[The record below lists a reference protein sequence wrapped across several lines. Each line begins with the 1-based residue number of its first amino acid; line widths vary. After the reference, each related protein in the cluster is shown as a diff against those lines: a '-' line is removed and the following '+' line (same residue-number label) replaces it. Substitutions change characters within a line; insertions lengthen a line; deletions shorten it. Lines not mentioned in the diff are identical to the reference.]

1 MTTQLTPVVNNFSLN
16 ILTGEATYTETVQT
30 DGVSKT
36 VLCTTKVEAL
46 EGYLKRLAKEFLST
60 AITKEPF
67 TEAQILESSELLNE
81 GHLATCC
88 KVLHSYTVINKS
100 LRRKDAKN
108 PFNPTG
114 NEKKV
119 VKFYRVNPDSVS
131 VSVIEEGQS
140 FRKYAYY
147 SYAKRNKS
155 AEPLAFLFT
164 SKEEDSQVF
173 EKAHKICF
181 PTIKNPA
188 LKDGE
193 QPTEAIPEKIKP
205 VEIELEEFLL
215 FYEHL
220 VATFGAETV
229 LEAKKSKHGNERSFF
244 ATKAKVAQLERHIVG
259 FAKTTIA
266 KQSKFER
273 EFKRSIEKGKKAAAA
288 ESISKPHIS
297 EGVKIAHN

>member
-1 MTTQLTPVVNNFSLN
+1 MTTQLTPAINNFSLN
-16 ILTGEATYTETVQT
+16 ILTGEATYTETIQN
-30 DGVSKT
+30 DGVNKT
-36 VLCTTKVEAL
+36 VLCTTKVETL
-46 EGYLKRLAKEFLST
+46 QGHLKNLAKEFLSV
-60 AITKEPF
+60 AITKESL
-67 TEAQILESSELLNE
+67 TEVQILESSELLNE

-88 KVLHSYTVINKS
+88 KVLQSYITSNKS

-131 VSVIEEGQS
+131 ISVIEEGQT

-147 SYAKRNKS
+147 SYARRNKS
-155 AEPLAFLFT
+155 AEPLAFIFT
-164 SKEEDSQVF
+164 SKEEDSAVF

-181 PTIKNPA
+181 PTS
-188 LKDGE
+188 KDGV
-193 QPTEAIPEKIKP
+193 KP
-205 VEIELEEFLL
+205 SEIELEEFLC
-215 FYEHL
+215 FYEYL
-220 VATFGAETV
+220 VSEFGGIMVE
-229 LEAKKSKHGNERSFF
+229 EAKKAKHGNEKSFF
-244 ATKAKVAQLERHIVG
+244 ATKTKAAQLERHIVG

-288 ESISKPHIS
+288 EAVSKPHIS
-297 EGVKIAHN
+297 EGVKVAHN

>member
-1 MTTQLTPVVNNFSLN
+1 MTTQLTPAINNFSLN
-16 ILTGEATYTETVQT
+16 ILTGEATYTETVKR
-30 DGVSKT
+30 DGVNKT
-36 VLCTTKVEAL
+36 VLCTAKVETL
-46 EGYLKRLAKEFLST
+46 DGHLRNLAKEFLST
-60 AITKEPF
+60 IILKESL

-88 KVLHSYTVINKS
+88 KVLHGYTVQNKS
-100 LRRKDAKN
+100 LRRKDTKN

-114 NEKKV
+114 NEKKA

-140 FRKYAYY
+140 FRKYAFY

-155 AEPLAFLFT
+155 AEPLAFIFT
-164 SKEEDSQVF
+164 SKEEDNAVF

-181 PTIKNPA
+181 PTSKE
-188 LKDGE
+188 GV
-193 QPTEAIPEKIKP
+193 KP
-205 VEIELEEFLL
+205 SEIELEEFLC
-215 FYEHL
+215 FYENL

-229 LEAKKSKHGNERSFF
+229 TEAKKSKHGNEKSFF
-244 ATKAKVAQLERHIVG
+244 ATKTKAAQLERHIIG
-259 FAKTTIA
+259 FAKTTLS
-266 KQSKFER
+266 KQAKFER

-288 ESISKPHIS
+288 EAVSKPHIS